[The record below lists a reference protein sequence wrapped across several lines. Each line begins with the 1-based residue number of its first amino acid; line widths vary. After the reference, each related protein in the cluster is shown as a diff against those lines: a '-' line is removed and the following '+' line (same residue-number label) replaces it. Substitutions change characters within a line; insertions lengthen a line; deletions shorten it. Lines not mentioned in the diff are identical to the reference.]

1 MTHRTAE
8 NLIFLCTC
16 TIGGEIPDQKRV
28 AAMDLHALYLMSAEQ
43 IKKPLITIPER
54 HFDLFKV
61 QRFFGKSRKTLALI
75 EQTLCSI
82 SSHSNGCDRQNQ

>member
-28 AAMDLHALYLMSAEQ
+28 AAMDLHALYL
-43 IKKPLITIPER
+43 
-54 HFDLFKV
+54 
-61 QRFFGKSRKTLALI
+61 
-75 EQTLCSI
+75 
-82 SSHSNGCDRQNQ
+82 